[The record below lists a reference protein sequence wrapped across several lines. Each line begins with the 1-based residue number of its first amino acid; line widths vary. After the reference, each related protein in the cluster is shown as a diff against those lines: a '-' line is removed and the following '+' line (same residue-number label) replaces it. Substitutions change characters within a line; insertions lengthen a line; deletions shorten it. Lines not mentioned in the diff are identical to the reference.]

1 MPIPDQLDIKSRL
14 ILVAIGPVFSVRQR
28 ASCRLGSGPFL
39 VASSLIIKSI
49 PLHPISS
56 QITFARDNLV
66 SDHFDFVSKAM
77 APCSKLSQTSPMV
90 SQNWRL
96 CVRTSSASST
106 SSGHCTCHHQWGS
119 DHRAEPHTCIF
130 LPCALDAVSSI
141 DLVIVNIQRRPGWP
155 VATCRLSPVPC
166 QRPCMGTGGLQA
178 ATGRRRRGLA
188 AWRSIQF
195 RRGRLCYSRRW
206 STRRTSTR
214 ALNLVPGAGGGTIVP
229 ELNN

>member
-106 SSGHCTCHHQWGS
+106 SSGHCTCHHQWPS
-119 DHRAEPHTCIF
+119 CRTAYVH
-130 LPCALDAVSSI
+130 LSS
-141 DLVIVNIQRRPGWP
+141 LRP
-155 VATCRLSPVPC
+155 
-166 QRPCMGTGGLQA
+166 
-178 ATGRRRRGLA
+178 RRGVFNRSGHRQHPAAPRMTRGHLSAVASAVPTTMHGDWWAASGNWPTA
-188 AWRSIQF
+188 AWL
-195 RRGRLCYSRRW
+195 GGM
-206 STRRTSTR
+206 
-214 ALNLVPGAGGGTIVP
+214 ALNPVSAGPPLLQQTVINQANKHQGP
-229 ELNN
+229 QPRAWCWRRHHRPRA